1 MQIADI
7 LPLTPL
13 QHGLLFHAGA
23 APDLSDDV
31 YAVQFDITVRGALDE
46 DRLRD
51 AVNRVAARHP
61 NVLAR
66 FSEQFG
72 QPVQI
77 IPADPEVPWHYID
90 LRDSHSDLDV
100 EIEAICARERVAI
113 RHLADDPVFRV
124 ALIRTAPDQHR
135 FVLTNHHIVLDGW
148 SMPILLREI
157 FASYYGWRLPPATP
171 YRRFVTWL
179 ADRDREAALAAWRE
193 VLTGFETPTLVGPP
207 DRLELRSRGVSEHR
221 LPKSM
226 TQALTELARSRHTT
240 VNVVL
245 QGAWA
250 LLLGSLTGQHDVAFG
265 TAVSGRPAEVL
276 GAESMV
282 GLLINTVPVRVNV
295 TSTTTTVELLDQLQS
310 AHNRTLEHQHLALNE
325 MHRIAGHDKLF
336 DTLLVYENYPIDTAA
351 LSGDHELAI
360 TEFQTREYNHY
371 SLTLQAV
378 PGDEL
383 TLRVEFAADVF
394 DDERIQTLIERFGRV
409 LASMAADPTRRLS
422 TIDLLDA
429 GEHARLDQIGNTAV
443 LTQPASPVSIPA
455 LFAAQVALTPEA
467 VALTH
472 RGRSI
477 TYRELDEA
485 ANRLAHLLAAN
496 GAGPGRCV
504 ALLFNRSAEAIVAIL
519 AVLKAGAAYLP
530 IDPKLPTARI
540 GFMIQDAAPV
550 AGVTTTEFAERLT
563 AHALPVVDVDDPRV
577 ETCPG
582 TALPAPAADDLAHI
596 IYTSG
601 TTGTPKG
608 VAVTHSN
615 VTRLFDGMEVG
626 VQLAPEQVWTQ
637 TSSLVFDFSVWE
649 IWGALLHGG
658 RLVVVPEDVARSPED
673 FHALLVTER
682 VSVLSQTPS
691 AVAALSPQGL
701 ESVALMAAGEACPPG
716 VVDQW
721 APDRVMINGYGPT
734 ETTVYAT
741 ISAPLRVGSSVVP
754 IGLPVPG
761 TALFVLDGWLRPV
774 PRGEVGEL
782 YVAGRGV
789 ACGYVRRAGLT
800 ASRFVACP
808 FVGSGAPGQRMYR
821 TGDLVRWGADGQLQY
836 LGRIDEQVK
845 IRGYRIELGEI
856 QAALA
861 ALDGVEHAAVIVR
874 EDRPG
879 DKRLVGYVT
888 GTTDSAEL
896 RNALAQRLPAYMV
909 PTAVVVLESLPL
921 TVNGKL
927 DKRALP
933 APEYQGIDT
942 YRAPTDPVEEVLA
955 DIYAEI
961 LGVERVGVD
970 ESFFELGGD
979 SILSMQ
985 VAARA
990 RAAGLQCRPRDIFVE
1005 QTVARLARVAR
1016 ATTGDAEV
1024 IVEGLG
1030 KIPATPIIH
1039 WLARVDG
1046 PVDQF
1051 NQTVV
1056 AQAPAEVAEADVV
1069 TLLQALLDRH
1079 AMLRLRVDDD
1089 GAGNWSL
1096 TVPEAGSV
1104 DAATCLR
1111 TVDSLSSEA
1120 LVEARSRLDP
1130 AAGVMLGALWVTS
1143 TSQLVLVA
1151 HHLAVDGVSW
1161 RVLLEDLNIAWAQRR
1176 GGQPAELPAGGTS
1189 FARWASLLTEYA
1201 HNPDVVQQA
1210 QTWRQVAA
1218 APAVLPAAQPAIDT
1232 FATAGRISLSLEEP
1246 TTRMLLGEVPT
1257 AFHAGVN
1264 DILLIAFGL
1273 ALAEFF
1279 AADGHPIGIDVEGHG
1294 RHEEIAPDVDLS
1306 RTVGWFTTKYPVAL
1320 TVSGLDWAQVT
1331 AGEAALGAAIKN
1343 AKEQLR
1349 ALPDGLTYG
1358 VLRYLN
1364 ADVELAGSDPTI
1376 GFNYLGRMGASAAE
1390 TAGGTW
1396 RMSQDG
1402 LSSTA
1407 AAADIPMPLMHTL
1420 ELNAATVDGE
1430 TGPQLH
1436 ANWTWAPS
1444 ALDDVQVSRLSRLWF
1459 EALAGICAH
1468 VSAGGGGLTPSDIA
1482 PARLTQ
1488 QQLDDLHQ
1496 QHAIADILPLSPLQQ
1511 GLLFHSEGAQVTE
1524 DVYAV
1529 QLEIAINGPL
1539 DRHRLHEAVQTVANR
1554 HPHLSARFCSQ
1565 FDEPVQIIPAD
1576 PAVPWRYVEL
1586 SAVDADITEQLEAVC
1601 AAERAA
1607 VCDLAHQPAFQGALL
1622 RTAEDRYRFVLTFHH
1637 IVVDGWSLPILL
1649 REIFAGYYGQPLPPA
1664 APYRNFISWLTR
1676 RDHDAARVAWGE
1688 VFAGFETPTMVG
1700 PPDQLLRGKRS
1711 VASFRVSAHTTRAV
1725 GDLARALHTTVS
1737 TVLQGA
1743 FAQLL
1748 SSLTGQHDVAFGT
1761 AVSGR
1766 PDEVVGADSMVGL
1779 LINTV
1784 PVRAD
1789 ITSATTTA
1797 DLLEQLQSAYNRTL
1811 EHQHLALNE
1820 IHRITGHD
1828 QLFDTMFVYENYPV
1842 DTAALEADHELAI
1855 PEFASREYNHYP
1867 LTVQAIPGDEIG
1879 LRVEYDTDVFDARGI
1894 QALIDRLERL
1904 LMEMTADPRRRL
1916 SSVDVLDPDE
1926 HARLDE
1932 FGNRAVL
1939 AWPRARG
1946 SSIVELFA
1954 AWAAETPDAVALVCG
1969 ERSWTYRELELA
1981 ANQLAQ
1987 LLAGRGAGPG
1997 QCVAVLFNRSAEAVV
2012 AILAVLKTGAAYL
2025 PIDPSLPEARIGFIV
2040 ADAGP
2045 VAAIT
2050 TAGLADRLDGHG
2062 VAVIDVDDPAVD
2074 DQPSTAPR
2082 SPAPDDIA
2090 YVIYTSGTTG
2100 TPKGVAVTHRNVTQL
2115 LASPDEA
2122 LPAVGVW
2129 AQCHTLAFD
2138 VSVWEIFGALLRGGR
2153 LVVVSEEVT
2162 GSPESFQE
2170 VLAAE
2175 QVSVLTETPSAVS
2188 VLSPEKLASM
2198 ALVVVGEACSAEVVD
2213 RWAPGRRMVN
2223 AYGPTETTMCVAISA
2238 PLTPGAQA
2246 VPIGSPVAGA
2256 ALFVLDNWLR
2266 PVPEGVVGELYV
2278 AGDGVATGYVRRLGL
2293 TASRFVACPFGG
2305 AGAPGQ
2311 RMYRTGDLV
2320 SWRADGQLDYLG
2332 RADEQVKI
2340 RGYRIELGEVQAS
2353 LAALEGVEQAAVIA
2367 RKDRPGDKRLVGY
2380 VTGSVDSAEL
2390 RATLAERLPAYMVPA
2405 AVVVLDALPLTVN
2418 GKLDT
2423 RALPAPEFS
2432 DTDRYRAPANL
2443 TEEIL
2448 AGIYAKVLGVERVG
2462 VDDSF
2467 FDLGGDSLSAMRLVA
2482 AVNASMDAQLSV
2494 RTLFE
2499 ARTVAEL
2506 AHQIGADEGGLEPLV
2521 PGERPDVVP
2530 LSFAQSRLW
2539 FLDQLQGPSPVYNMA
2554 HSLRLNGKLDAA
2566 ALAAALA
2573 DVVARHESLRT
2584 IFPAPAGVPQQVV
2597 VPVEQADFG
2606 WQIVDATGW
2615 SPDRLH
2621 EAISETARHTFD
2633 LATEIPVRA
2642 RLLRVGEE
2650 EHVLVAAVHHIA
2662 ADGVSIGPLLRD
2674 LRAAYTS
2681 RCVGQAPDLAP
2692 LAAQYVDFTLWQRA
2706 QLGDLADPQS
2716 RITAQLA
2723 YWEQALAG
2731 MPDRLVLPTDRPYP
2745 AVADYSG
2752 ARVLVDWSP
2761 ELQHRVAR
2769 VAREHNATSFMVV
2782 QAALVALLSK
2792 VSTSHD
2798 VAVGFSIAG
2807 RRDPVLDELVGFFV
2821 NTLVLRADL
2830 GGDPSV
2836 SELLAQVRARSLA
2849 AYEHQDVPFEML
2861 VERLKPTRSLAHHP
2875 LVQVLLAWQTLPG
2888 QQNGPARL
2896 ALGDVQIT
2904 PTSLDTH
2911 TARTDLAFHLG
2922 ERWTE
2927 AGEPAGLGGDVE
2939 FRTDVFDAASIELL
2953 IERLRRMLLALTAD
2967 PAERLSSVDVLDDA
2981 EHARLAEWGN
2991 KAALTQPASE
3001 SGSIPESFAA
3011 QVQRSPSSVAISG
3024 DGRSLTYLEADQ
3036 ASNRLAHLLAGRGA
3050 GPGQRVA
3057 LMLPR
3062 SVDAIVAILAVL
3074 KTGAAYVPLDPAHPD
3089 ARIRF
3094 VIGDAAPAAVIT
3106 TADLRPRLDGHDLL
3120 VVDVDD
3126 PALGSQPDAA
3136 LPSPAAEDIA
3146 YLIYTSGTTGTP
3158 KGVAVAHRNVTRL
3171 LQALDA
3177 QVPPGGVWSQCHS
3190 LAFDFSVWEMFGALL
3205 GGGRLVV
3212 VPDEVVRSPEELYS
3226 LLIAEQVT
3234 VLSQTPSAFYAL
3246 QTVDAQHSWQDAAT
3260 AWENQ
3265 VSRWLGFSASQA
3277 QESGGQLAL
3286 QRVVFGGE
3294 ALQPQRLDSWLDN
3307 HPGIPF
3313 LINMY
3318 GITETTVHAS
3328 YRRIVAADLDRTA
3341 SPIGGPL
3348 ADLGFFVLDD
3358 WLRPVPVG
3366 VVGELYVA
3374 GAGLAYGYVGRA
3386 GLTAT
3391 RFVASPF
3398 GALGARLYRTGDL
3411 VSWSA
3416 KGELHYVGRADEQ
3429 VKIRGYRIELGE
3441 VQAALA
3447 TCSGAGEAAV
3457 IAREDRP
3464 GDKRLVGYI
3473 TGSASPDEVRAALG
3487 EQLPSYMVPSAV
3499 VVLDALPLTANG
3511 KLDKQALPA
3520 PEYQKDGHFR
3530 APANLTEELLAG
3542 IYAQVLGL
3550 ERVGVDESF
3559 FELGGDSLSAMRV
3572 IAAVNKSLDAS
3583 VAVRA
3588 LFEAPTVEQLASRV
3602 GAGSGALEP
3611 VVAVERPAVIPLSFA
3626 QNRLWFIDQLQGP
3639 SPIYNMVVALRLQG
3653 SLDAEALRAALSD
3666 VVGRHESL
3674 RTLFSAVDGVPRQVV
3689 VPAEQAT
3696 VGWQLIEATG
3706 WTDGRLTEAVE
3717 EAARYTFDLA
3727 AEIPLRAVLFRLGDE
3742 EHVLVGVVHHIA
3754 ADGSSIAPLVADLGT
3769 AYAARRAGQTPIWA
3783 DLPVQYVDYTLWQRA
3798 QFGDLD
3804 NNDSPIA
3811 AQLAYWQDTLAGM
3824 PERLELPTDRP
3835 YPQVASNRG
3844 ASVVIDW
3851 PAELHQRVIQVA
3863 SEHNATS
3870 FMVVQAALSA
3880 LLSMM
3885 SSTTDVAVGFPIAGR
3900 RDPALEELI
3909 GFFVNTLV
3917 LRVDLSDDPT
3927 VAELLAQ
3934 VRARSLAA
3942 FEHQD
3947 VPFELLVDRLNPTRS
3962 RAHEPLIQVLLAWQN
3977 FAGPRNGR
3985 GTELPLGD
3993 VQATPLEAETHSARM
4008 DLTFAISERWSD
4020 EGGPAGIGGA
4030 VEFRTD
4036 VFDAASIET
4045 LIRRFER
4052 VLVAMTGD
4060 PARRLSSVD
4069 VLDEGEHA
4077 RLDAIGQRAALTGP
4091 APAAV
4096 SIPALFTAQVTR
4108 SPEAAAV
4115 TFEGRSMTYRELDK
4129 ASNRLAHLLS
4139 AQGAGPGQCVA
4150 LMLPRSAEAIVALL
4164 AVLKTG
4170 AAYVPI
4176 DPAHPDTRIAVILAD
4191 AAPAAVVTTAG
4202 IRSRLDAHDVSVVE
4216 VDDPRIGSYPGT
4228 ELPAPAA
4235 DDFAY
4240 IIYTSG
4246 TTGVPKGVAVT
4257 HQTVTAL
4264 LESLD
4269 IELKLTGQVWSQW
4282 HSFAFDVSVWE
4293 IFGALLHGGRLVVV
4307 PESVVASPDDFRAL
4321 LIREQVSVLN
4331 QTPSAA
4337 AALSHEG
4344 LESVALVVA
4353 GEACPV
4359 EVVDRWAPGRLMING
4374 YGPTETWYTSIS
4386 APLRAGSGVVP
4397 IGTPVPGAAFF
4408 VLDAWLRPVP
4418 PGVAG
4423 ELYVAGRG
4431 VASGY
4436 VGRSPLT
4443 ASRFVAC
4450 PFGATGQR
4458 MYRTGD
4464 LVRWGA
4470 DGQLQ
4475 YLGRADDQVKIRGYR
4490 IELGEIQ
4497 AALAGC
4503 AGVDQAAVVVREDR
4517 PGDKRL
4523 VGYVT
4528 GTAEPAEIRAVL
4540 GERLPGYMVPTAV
4553 VVLDALP
4560 LTVNG
4565 KLDRRALPAPEYTD
4579 TDRYRAP
4586 SGLAE
4591 EVLAGIYA
4599 QVLGLE
4605 RVGVDDSFFE
4615 LGGDSLSAMRVVAA
4629 VNKSLDA
4636 GLSVRA
4642 LFETATVAELA
4653 PRIGEGDGL
4662 EPLVPVERP
4671 AVVPLSF
4678 AQNRLWLLD
4687 QLQGP
4692 SAVYNLAVALQLHGR
4707 LDAEALAAALVD
4719 VVTRHESLR
4728 TRFLAP
4734 GGIPEQLVMPV
4745 EDVEVGWQVVDATG
4759 WQQSQLEEAVG
4770 AVARRPFDLAAE
4782 IPLRA
4787 TLFKLGENEHVLV
4800 AVVHHIAADGWSIAP
4815 LVGDLSAAYAA
4826 RCAGHAPDWAP
4837 LPVQYVDYA
4846 LWQREQLGDLAD
4858 PDSRIAAQ
4866 LAYWRHAL
4874 ADMPE
4879 RVQLPTDRPYPQVA
4893 DYRGANVAVQW
4904 PVQVQQAIARL
4915 AGAHGATSFMVMQAA
4930 LAVLLAK
4937 LSTSSDVAVGFPIAG
4952 RRDRALD
4959 ELVGFFVNTL
4969 VLRVDVAGDPTV
4981 AEVLEQVRQRS
4992 LAAFEHQDVPFEV
5005 LVERLNPT
5013 RSLNHHP
5020 LVQVS
5025 LAWQNNAAG
5034 ELRLG
5039 DVEVTPMP
5047 ADTHTARMDLTFS
5060 LGEQFTEAGEP
5071 GGIGGHVEFR
5081 TDVFDATSIEAL
5093 VERLQRILRLMTA
5106 DPGRRLSSI
5115 DLLDEHEHARM
5126 ESWGNRAA
5134 LTAPALPAASIP
5146 ARFGAQ
5152 VARTPEAVALTCQ
5165 GRSWTYRQLEEAGN
5179 RWAYFLAARGVGPGQ
5194 RVALLLERSAE
5205 AAVAMLGVLKTGA
5218 AYVPIDPAHP
5228 DARIGFV
5235 LADASPIAALTTESL
5250 AHRLAGHEL
5259 LVIDIADPAVDAQ
5272 PDTALPEPS
5281 PNDLAYLIYTSGT
5294 TGVPKGVATTHHNV
5308 TQLLESLGAY
5318 LPVAGVWTQCH
5329 SYGFDTSI
5337 WETWGPLLH
5346 GGRVVVVP
5354 DSVTRSSEDLHAL
5367 LVEEQVNVL
5376 TQTPS
5381 AAAVLSPQGL
5391 DGMALVVAGEACPP
5405 ELVDRWAPGRVM
5417 INAFGPTETTMVVML
5432 SAPLMPGSGAPP
5444 IGAPVPGAALF
5455 VLDGWLRPVPAGVVG
5470 ELYVA
5475 GEGLACGYIGRAA
5488 LTATRFVACPF
5499 VGAGTAATRMY
5510 RTGDLVSWGRDGQ
5523 LRYLGRAD
5531 EQVKVRGYR
5540 IELGEVQ
5547 AALAG
5552 CDGVDQAV
5560 VIAREDRPGNK
5571 RLVGYVTETPGAAVD
5586 PNGVR
5591 AALAERLPGYMVP
5604 TAVVVLAA
5612 LPLTVNGKLDTRA
5625 LPAPEYSGTGQYRGP
5640 SNAVEEVLAGIYSEV
5655 LGVERVGVDESFFEL
5670 GGDSI
5675 LSMQVVARARA
5686 AGVLCRPRDVFAE
5699 QTVARLARVAEV
5711 IDGATDVVDEGVGPV
5726 VATPIM
5732 RWLQGMQGPIDE
5744 FNQTVAVQAPAGVSQ
5759 SDVVALLQALVDR
5772 HATLRLLV
5780 EDDGA
5785 GGWVLTVPEPGTVD
5799 VRDYLRTVDV
5809 LSEAELVEARSQLNP
5824 AAGVML
5830 AAVWASATGQ
5840 LALIGHHLAVD
5851 GVSWRIL
5858 LEDLNIGWAQHRNG
5872 QPITLP
5878 SNGTSF
5884 ARWSAQLAEYAHSP
5898 EVVAQADIWRQV
5910 AAASPALPAV
5920 QPALDT
5926 FDTAGRLSV
5935 SLDVETTQMLL
5946 GEVPTA
5952 FHAGIHEILLIAFG
5966 LAAAE
5971 FCDIGDSSIVID
5983 VEGHGRAEELSS
5995 NVDLSRTVGW
6005 FTALYPVALAVGGL
6019 DWGQVSTGDATL
6031 GAVVKDAKEQLRGL
6045 PDGVT
6050 YGLLRYLNPNV
6061 NLAGSDPVLGF
6072 NYLGRLGAA
6081 GETSDDAWRISP
6093 EGLALTGAVT
6103 ALPLPL
6109 AHTLE
6114 LNAATADTDSG
6125 PQLHADWTWA
6135 PSALNATQVER
6146 LSRLWFEALAGICAH
6161 VRAGGGGLTPSDIA
6175 PARLSQPQLDEICQR
6190 HAVADVLPLT
6200 PLQQGLLFHAS
6211 TAQGDGDDVYAV
6223 QLDLTVAGPLEP
6235 LRLRDAVH
6243 AVVTRHPNVVAHFC
6257 AQYDE
6262 PVQLIPAD
6270 PAVPWR
6276 YVDLSAREVDV
6287 DEQMQRLCIAE
6298 RAAVCDLADQPPFR
6312 VALARI
6318 TAEQHRLVLTNH
6330 HIVLDGW
6337 SMPILLQEIMA
6348 GYYGQRLPEP
6358 APYRAFCTWLA
6369 ERDLQAAR
6377 NAWAAV
6383 LAGFK
6388 NPTMVAPPDRLG
6400 LGPRTIAEFR
6410 VPEQTTHALGELARS
6425 HQTTVSTVL
6434 QAAWTLLLSSMT
6446 GKQDVALGAVVSGR
6460 PAELAG
6466 AESIAGLLINTV
6478 PVRASLTPATTTSDL
6493 LAQLQIMHSHT
6504 YEHQHLG
6511 LAEIHRLTGHDKLFD
6526 TVFVYE
6532 NYPVDSAALSS
6543 GHDLVI
6549 TDLAARDYYH
6559 YPLAVQA
6566 QPGREL
6572 GLHVQFRTD
6581 IFTMADIEALIEQLQ
6596 RILLTMIDDPAQR
6609 LSSTGLIP
6617 AIEDDH
6623 LDENADRRI
6632 SSQAMTAKA
6641 SASEYSGAAG
6651 EYCAP
6656 TTPLEWLLSDI
6667 FAKALGVDRVGVD
6680 ESFFETGGDSLAAMR
6695 LIAAINAALDVQLGV
6710 TSLFNAPSV
6719 RSLSKQLA
6727 DIAGSLE

>member
-1 MQIADI
+1 M
-7 LPLTPL
+7 
-13 QHGLLFHAGA
+13 LFHAGA
-23 APDLSDDV
+23 APDLGDDV

-46 DRLRD
+46 DRLRT
-51 AVNRVAARHP
+51 AVNKVAARHP

-77 IPADPEVPWHYID
+77 IPADPEVPWCYID
-90 LRDSHSDLDV
+90 LRDSDTDLDV
-100 EIEAICARERVAI
+100 EIEAICARERAAI

-124 ALIRTAPDQHR
+124 AVIRTATDEHR

-179 ADRDREAALAAWRE
+179 AERDREAALAAWRD

-207 DRLELRSRGVSEHR
+207 DRLELRSRGVYEHR
-221 LPKSM
+221 LPQAT

-265 TAVSGRPAEVL
+265 TAVSGRPADVL

-295 TSTTTTVELLDQLQS
+295 TSATTTVELLDQLQS
-310 AHNRTLEHQHLALNE
+310 ANNRTLEHQHLALNE

-336 DTLLVYENYPIDTAA
+336 DTLLVYENYPVDTAA
-351 LSGDHELAI
+351 LAGGDELVV
-360 TEFQTREYNHY
+360 TDFNTREYNHY

-394 DDERIQTLIERFGRV
+394 DDERIRTLIERFGRV
-409 LASMAADPTRRLS
+409 LAAMTADPTRRLS

-429 GEHARLDQIGNTAV
+429 QEHARLDQIGHTAV
-443 LTQPASPVSIPA
+443 LNQPATATSIPA
-455 LFAAQVALTPEA
+455 LFAAQVALAPDA
-467 VALTH
+467 VALTYQD
-472 RGRSI
+472 RSI

-485 ANRLAHLLAAN
+485 SNRLAHLLAAH
-496 GAGPGRCV
+496 GAGPGQCV

-530 IDPKLPTARI
+530 IDPKLPAARI
-540 GFMIQDAAPV
+540 GFMISDAAPI

-563 AHALPVVDVDDPRV
+563 VHALPVVDVDDPHI

-582 TALPAPAADDLAHI
+582 TALPPPAADDLAHI

-615 VTRLFDGMEVG
+615 VTRLFDGMDVG
-626 VQLAPEQVWTQ
+626 VQMAPEQVWTQ

-673 FHALLVTER
+673 FQSLLVTER

-701 ESVALMAAGEACPPG
+701 ESVALMAAGEACPPA

-741 ISAPLRVGSSVVP
+741 ISAPLQAGSGVVP

-761 TALFVLDGWLRPV
+761 AALFVLDGWLRPV
-774 PRGEVGEL
+774 PPGEIGEL

-861 ALDGVEHAAVIVR
+861 ALDGVEQAAVIVR

-888 GTTDSAEL
+888 GTADSAEL

-909 PTAVVVLESLPL
+909 PTAVVVLTSLPL

-933 APEYQGIDT
+933 APEYQGGDT
-942 YRAPTDPVEEVLA
+942 YRAPTDAVEEVLA

-961 LGVERVGVD
+961 LGVERVGID

-990 RAAGLQCRPRDIFVE
+990 RAAGLKCRPRDIFVE

-1024 IVEGLG
+1024 VDEGLG
-1030 KIPATPIIH
+1030 QIPATPIIH
-1039 WLARVDG
+1039 WLAGVDG
-1046 PVDQF
+1046 PVDEF

-1056 AQAPAEVAEADVV
+1056 AQAPPEVTEADVLA
-1069 TLLQALLDRH
+1069 LLQALLDRH

-1096 TVPEAGSV
+1096 NVPEAGSV
-1104 DAATCLR
+1104 DAAACLR
-1111 TVDSLSSEA
+1111 TIDSFSEEA
-1120 LVEARSRLDP
+1120 LVQARSQLDP
-1130 AAGVMLGALWVTS
+1130 AAGVMLRALWVTS

-1176 GGQPAELPAGGTS
+1176 GGKPAQLPAGGTS
-1189 FARWASLLTEYA
+1189 FARWASLLAEYA
-1201 HNPDVVQQA
+1201 HDPDVVQQA
-1210 QTWRQVAA
+1210 PTWRQVAA
-1218 APAVLPAAQPAIDT
+1218 APALLPAVQPAIDT
-1232 FATAGRISLSLEEP
+1232 FATAGRMSLSLDEP

-1294 RHEEIAPDVDLS
+1294 RQEEIAADVDLS
-1306 RTVGWFTTKYPVAL
+1306 RTVGWFTTKYPVAV
-1320 TVSGLDWAQVT
+1320 TVNGLDWAQVT
-1331 AGEAALGAAIKN
+1331 AGEAALGAAIKT

-1349 ALPDGLTYG
+1349 AVPDGLSYG

-1364 ADVELAGSDPTI
+1364 ADVDLAGPDPTI
-1376 GFNYLGRMGASAAE
+1376 GFNYLGRMGASGAE
-1390 TAGGTW
+1390 TAAGTW

-1402 LSSTA
+1402 LSATA
-1407 AAADIPMPLMHTL
+1407 AAADIPMPLMHAL
-1420 ELNAATVDGE
+1420 ELNAATVDAE

-1436 ANWTWAPS
+1436 ANWSWATS
-1444 ALDDVQVSRLSRLWF
+1444 ALDDTQVNRLSRLWF

-1482 PARLTQ
+1482 PAHLTQ
-1488 QQLDDLHQ
+1488 QQLDDLHS

-1511 GLLFHSEGAQVTE
+1511 GLLFHSEGAQVTD

-1539 DRHRLHEAVQTVANR
+1539 DRHRLHDAVQTVANR
-1554 HPHLSARFCSQ
+1554 HPNLSARFCAQ
-1565 FDEPVQIIPAD
+1565 FDEPVQMIPAD
-1576 PAVPWRYVEL
+1576 PQLPWRYVEL
-1586 SAVDADITEQLEAVC
+1586 NGADADIDEQLQAAC

-1607 VCDLAHQPAFQGALL
+1607 VCDLAHQPAFQAALF

-1649 REIFAGYYGQPLPPA
+1649 REIFAGYYGQPLPAA

-1676 RDHDAARVAWGE
+1676 RDYDAARAAWGE

-1700 PPDQLLRGKRS
+1700 PPDQLVRGKRS
-1711 VASFRVSAHTTRAV
+1711 VASFQVSAATTQAV
-1725 GDLARALHTTVS
+1725 GELARALHTTVS
-1737 TVLQGA
+1737 TVLQAA

-1748 SSLTGQHDVAFGT
+1748 TSLTGQHDVAFGT

-1797 DLLEQLQSAYNRTL
+1797 DLLEQLQDAYNRTL

-1820 IHRITGHD
+1820 IHRVTGHD
-1828 QLFDTMFVYENYPV
+1828 QLFDAMFVYENYPV
-1842 DTAALEADHELAI
+1842 DTVALEADHELAI

-1867 LTVQAIPGDEIG
+1867 LSVQAIPGDEIG
-1879 LRVEYDTDVFDARGI
+1879 LRVEYDTDVFAAQGI

-1904 LMEMTADPRRRL
+1904 LVAMTADPRRPL
-1916 SSVDVLDPDE
+1916 SSIDVLDSAE
-1926 HARLDE
+1926 HVRLDE

-1939 AWPRARG
+1939 TRAPERG
-1946 SSIVELFA
+1946 STIVELFA
-1954 AWAAETPDAVALVCG
+1954 AWVAQTPDAVALVCG
-1969 ERSWTYRELELA
+1969 ERSWTYRELDLA
-1981 ANQLAQ
+1981 ANRLAH

-2040 ADAGP
+2040 SDAVP
-2045 VAAIT
+2045 LAVVT
-2050 TAGLADRLDGHG
+2050 TAGLAGRLDGHA

-2074 DQPSTAPR
+2074 GQPSTAPR
-2082 SPAPDDIA
+2082 SPAPDDTA

-2115 LASPDEA
+2115 LASTDSA

-2153 LVVVSEEVT
+2153 LVVVPEEVT
-2162 GSPESFQE
+2162 RSPENFQD

-2223 AYGPTETTMCVAISA
+2223 AYGPTETTMCVAIST
-2238 PLTPGAQA
+2238 PLTSGAQA

-2293 TASRFVACPFGG
+2293 TASRFVACPFG
-2305 AGAPGQ
+2305 APGA

-2320 SWRADGQLDYLG
+2320 RWRADGQLDYLG

-2340 RGYRIELGEVQAS
+2340 RGYRIELGEVQAA
-2353 LAALEGVEQAAVIA
+2353 LAGLEGVEQAAVIA

-2390 RATLAERLPAYMVPA
+2390 RATLAERLPAYMVPT

-2432 DTDRYRAPANL
+2432 DSNRYRAPANL

-2448 AGIYAKVLGVERVG
+2448 AGIYAQVLGVERVG

-2482 AVNASMDAQLSV
+2482 AVNASMDAQVSV

-2506 AHQIGADEGGLEPLV
+2506 AHRIGADEGGLEPLV
-2521 PGERPDVVP
+2521 AGERPDVVP

-2554 HSLRLNGKLDAA
+2554 HSLRLHGKLDAA
-2566 ALAAALA
+2566 ALGSALA
-2573 DVVARHESLRT
+2573 DVLARHESLRT
-2584 IFPAPAGVPQQVV
+2584 VFPAAAGVPQQVV

-2633 LATEIPVRA
+2633 LAAEIPVRA
-2642 RLLRVGEE
+2642 RLLRVDEE
-2650 EHVLVAAVHHIA
+2650 EHVLVAAIHHIA

-2674 LRAAYTS
+2674 LRAAYAS
-2681 RCVGQAPDLAP
+2681 RCVGEALDLAP

-2761 ELQHRVAR
+2761 ELQQQVAR

-2830 GGDPSV
+2830 GGDPTV
-2836 SELLAQVRARSLA
+2836 SELLEQVRARSLA

-2888 QQNGPARL
+2888 QQSGAVGL

-2967 PAERLSSVDVLDDA
+2967 PAARLSSVDVLDEA
-2981 EHARLAEWGN
+2981 EHARLEQWGN
-2991 KAALTQPASE
+2991 RAALTQPASE
-3001 SGSIPESFAA
+3001 SGSIAESFAA
-3011 QVQRSPSSVAISG
+3011 QVQRSPSAVAISG
-3024 DGRSLTYLEADQ
+3024 DGRSLTYLEVDQ
-3036 ASNRLAHLLAGRGA
+3036 ASNRLAHLLAGHGA

-3057 LMLPR
+3057 LLLPR

-3106 TADLRPRLDGHDLL
+3106 TADLRARLDGHDLL

-3126 PALGSQPDAA
+3126 AALGSQPDTA
-3136 LPSPAAEDIA
+3136 LPAPAAEDIA

-3171 LQALDA
+3171 LQTLDA

-3226 LLIAEQVT
+3226 MLIAEQVT

-3246 QTVDAQHSWQDAAT
+3246 QTADAQHNWQDVAT
-3260 AWENQ
+3260 AWEHQ
-3265 VSRWLGFSASQA
+3265 VTRWLGFGESQA
-3277 QESGGQLAL
+3277 QESGGELAL

-3294 ALQPQRLDSWLDN
+3294 ALQPPRLDTWLDN

-3348 ADLGFFVLDD
+3348 ADLGFFVLDA

-3398 GALGARLYRTGDL
+3398 GAPGKRLYRTGDL

-3447 TCSGAGEAAV
+3447 SCSGAGQAAV

-3473 TGSASPDEVRAALG
+3473 TGSANPDEVRAAMG

-3499 VVLDALPLTANG
+3499 VVLDSLPLTANG
-3511 KLDKQALPA
+3511 KLDKAALPA
-3520 PEYQKDGHFR
+3520 PEYQKDGTFR

-3572 IAAVNKSLDAS
+3572 IAAVNKALNAS

-3588 LFEAPTVEQLASRV
+3588 LFEAPTVAQLASRV
-3602 GAGSGALEP
+3602 GAGSGSLAP

-3653 SLDAEALRAALSD
+3653 RLDAEALRVALSD
-3666 VVGRHESL
+3666 VVSRHESL
-3674 RTLFSAVDGVPRQVV
+3674 RTQFRAVDGVPQQVV
-3689 VPAEQAT
+3689 VPAEQAAI
-3696 VGWQLIEATG
+3696 GWQLVEATG
-3706 WTDGRLTEAVE
+3706 WTDDRLTEAVA

-3727 AEIPLRAVLFRLGDE
+3727 AEIPLRAVLFRLGDD

-3769 AYAARRAGQTPIWA
+3769 AYAARRAGQAPSWT

-3804 NNDSPIA
+3804 NDDSPIA
-3811 AQLAYWQDTLAGM
+3811 AQLAYWQDALAGL

-3851 PAELHQRVIQVA
+3851 PAELHHRVIQAA

-3885 SSTTDVAVGFPIAGR
+3885 GSTTDVAVGFPIAGR
-3900 RDPALEELI
+3900 RDPALDELI

-3917 LRVDLSDDPT
+3917 LRVDLSGDPT
-3927 VAELLAQ
+3927 VEELLAQ

-3947 VPFELLVDRLNPTRS
+3947 VPFEVLVDRLNPTRS

-3977 FAGPRNGR
+3977 FAGPRHGR
-3985 GTELPLGD
+3985 GAELPLGD

-4008 DLTFAISERWSD
+4008 DLTFAMAERWSD
-4020 EGGPAGIGGA
+4020 DGEPAGISGA

-4036 VFDAASIET
+4036 VFDAASIEG

-4052 VLVAMTGD
+4052 VLTAMTGD
-4060 PARRLSSVD
+4060 PGRRLSSVD
-4069 VLDEGEHA
+4069 VLDEVERA
-4077 RLDAIGQRAALTGP
+4077 RLDAIGQRAVLTAA
-4091 APAAV
+4091 APAAASV
-4096 SIPALFTAQVTR
+4096 PALFAAQVAR
-4108 SPEAAAV
+4108 SPQAAAV
-4115 TFEGRSMTYRELDK
+4115 TFEGRSMTYRELDE

-4139 AQGAGPGQCVA
+4139 EQGAGRGQCVA
-4150 LMLPRSAEAIVALL
+4150 LLLPRSAEAIVALL

-4176 DPAHPDTRIAVILAD
+4176 DPAHPDERIAVILAD
-4191 AAPAAVVTTAG
+4191 AAPVAVVTTAG
-4202 IRSRLDAHDVSVVE
+4202 IRSRVDARDVSVVE
-4216 VDDPRIGSYPGT
+4216 VDDPRIDSYPAT

-4293 IFGALLHGGRLVVV
+4293 IFGALCNGGRLVVV
-4307 PESVVASPDDFRAL
+4307 PESVVGSPDDFHAL
-4321 LIREQVSVLN
+4321 LIREQISVLN

-4337 AALSHEG
+4337 AALPHEG
-4344 LESVALVVA
+4344 LDSVALVVA

-4359 EVVDRWAPGRLMING
+4359 EVVDRWAPGRVMING
-4374 YGPTETWYTSIS
+4374 YGPTETWYTSFS

-4418 PGVAG
+4418 PGVPG

-4443 ASRFVAC
+4443 AGRFVAC
-4450 PFGATGQR
+4450 PFAGAEAPGQR

-4490 IELGEIQ
+4490 VELGEIQ

-4503 AGVDQAAVVVREDR
+4503 TGVNQAAVVVRDDR
-4517 PGDKRL
+4517 PGDQRL

-4528 GTAEPAEIRAVL
+4528 GTAEPAEVRAAL
-4540 GERLPGYMVPTAV
+4540 SERLPGYMVPAAV

-4565 KLDRRALPAPEYTD
+4565 KLDKRALPAPDYTD

-4615 LGGDSLSAMRVVAA
+4615 LGGDSLSAMRVIAA
-4629 VNKSLDA
+4629 VNKSLNA

-4642 LFETATVAELA
+4642 LFETPTVAELT

-4662 EPLVPVERP
+4662 EPLVPVQRP
-4671 AVVPLSF
+4671 TVVPLSF
-4678 AQNRLWLLD
+4678 AQNRLWLLE

-4692 SAVYNLAVALQLHGR
+4692 SAVYNLAVALQLDGR

-4728 TRFLAP
+4728 TLFPAP
-4734 GGIPEQLVMPV
+4734 GGIPQQRVVPV
-4745 EDVEVGWQVVDATG
+4745 DDVEVGWQVVDATG
-4759 WQQSQLEEAVG
+4759 WPERQLEEAIG
-4770 AVARRPFDLAAE
+4770 AVARRPFDLSYE

-4787 TLFKLGENEHVLV
+4787 TLFKLGADEHVLV

-4815 LVGDLSAAYAA
+4815 LVGDLGAAYAT

-4866 LAYWRHAL
+4866 LAYWRQAL

-4879 RVQLPTDRPYPQVA
+4879 RVQLPTDRPYPQAA
-4893 DYRGANVAVQW
+4893 DFRGANVVVQW
-4904 PVQVQQAIARL
+4904 PAQVQQAIARL

-4930 LAVLLAK
+4930 LAMLLAK
-4937 LSTSSDVAVGFPIAG
+4937 LSASFDVAVGFPIAG

-4959 ELVGFFVNTL
+4959 DLVGFFVNTL

-4981 AEVLEQVRQRS
+4981 AEVLEQVRARS

-5025 LAWQNNAAG
+5025 LAWQNNASG
-5034 ELRLG
+5034 DLRLG
-5039 DVEVTPMP
+5039 DVAVTPMP
-5047 ADTHTARMDLTFS
+5047 ADTQTARMDLTFS

-5081 TDVFDATSIEAL
+5081 TDVFDAATIEAL
-5093 VERLQRILRLMTA
+5093 VERLQRILVVMTA
-5106 DPGRRLSSI
+5106 DPARRLSSI
-5115 DLLDEHEHARM
+5115 DLLDEHEHARLQR
-5126 ESWGNRAA
+5126 WGNREA
-5134 LTAPALPAASIP
+5134 LTAPAPPAVSIP

-5165 GRSWTYRQLEEAGN
+5165 GRSWTYRQLDQSAN
-5179 RWAYFLAARGVGPGQ
+5179 KWAHFLAARGVGPGK
-5194 RVALLLERSAE
+5194 RVALLLDRSAE
-5205 AAVAMLGVLKTGA
+5205 AVVAMLGVLKTGA

-5228 DARIGFV
+5228 DARIEFV
-5235 LADASPIAALTTESL
+5235 LADAAPIAALTTAGL
-5250 AHRLAGHEL
+5250 AHRLAGHGL
-5259 LVIDIADPAVDAQ
+5259 AVIDVADPAVDGQ
-5272 PDTALPEPS
+5272 PDTALPAPS
-5281 PNDLAYLIYTSGT
+5281 PDDVAYLIYTSGT

-5308 TQLLESLGAY
+5308 TQLLERLGAY

-5329 SYGFDTSI
+5329 SYGFDTSV

-5346 GGRVVVVP
+5346 GGRTVVVP

-5367 LVEEQVNVL
+5367 LVAEQVSVL

-5381 AAAVLSPQGL
+5381 AAGVLSPHGL

-5417 INAFGPTETTMVVML
+5417 INAFGPTETTMVVLL
-5432 SAPLMPGSGAPP
+5432 SAPLMPGTGAPP

-5455 VLDGWLRPVPAGVVG
+5455 VLDDWLRPVPPGVVG

-5475 GEGLACGYIGRAA
+5475 GEGLACGYLGRAA
-5488 LTATRFVACPF
+5488 LSATRFVACPF
-5499 VGAGTAATRMY
+5499 AGDGARAARMY
-5510 RTGDLVSWGRDGQ
+5510 RTGDLVSWGPDGQ
-5523 LRYLGRAD
+5523 LRYWGRAD

-5552 CDGVDQAV
+5552 CEGVDQAV
-5560 VIAREDRPGNK
+5560 VIAREDRPGDK
-5571 RLVGYVTETPGAAVD
+5571 RLVGYVTEAPGAAVD
-5586 PNGVR
+5586 PNGIR
-5591 AALAERLPGYMVP
+5591 AALADRLPTYMVP

-5612 LPLTVNGKLDTRA
+5612 IPLTVNGKLDTRA
-5625 LPAPEYSGTGQYRGP
+5625 LPAPEYTGTDQYRAP
-5640 SNAVEEVLAGIYSEV
+5640 SNAIEEVLAGVYAEV

-5711 IDGATDVVDEGVGPV
+5711 TDGTNDVVDEGVGPV
-5726 VATPIM
+5726 VPTPVM

-5759 SDVVALLQALVDR
+5759 SDVVALLQALIDR
-5772 HATLRLLV
+5772 HAMLRLRV
-5780 EDDGA
+5780 SGDDA
-5785 GGWVLTVPEPGTVD
+5785 GGWALTVPEPGALD
-5799 VRDYLRTVDV
+5799 AHDCLRTVDV
-5809 LSEAELVEARSQLNP
+5809 LSEAALVEARSQLNP
-5824 AAGVML
+5824 AAGLML
-5830 AAVWASATGQ
+5830 VAVWASATGQ

-5858 LEDLNIGWAQHRNG
+5858 LEDLNIGWAQHRSG
-5872 QPITLP
+5872 QPIVLP
-5878 SNGTSF
+5878 SGGTSF
-5884 ARWSAQLAEYAHSP
+5884 ARWSELLAEHARRP
-5898 EVVAQADIWRQV
+5898 EVVAQADMWRRV
-5910 AAASPALPAV
+5910 AATAPALPAV

-5926 FDTAGRLSV
+5926 FETAGRLSV
-5935 SLDVETTQMLL
+5935 SLDVDTTRMLL

-5971 FCDIGDSSIVID
+5971 FSGSGDSPIVID

-5995 NVDLSRTVGW
+5995 EVDLSRTVGW
-6005 FTALYPVALAVGGL
+6005 FTALYPVALAGGGL
-6019 DWGQVSTGDATL
+6019 DWGRVSAGDAAL
-6031 GAVVKDAKEQLRGL
+6031 GAAVKDAKEQLRGL
-6045 PDGVT
+6045 PDAVT
-6050 YGLLRYLNPNV
+6050 YGLLRYLNPEV
-6061 NLAGSDPVLGF
+6061 DLAGSNPVLGF

-6081 GETSDDAWRISP
+6081 GETSEDAWRISP

-6103 ALPLPL
+6103 AVALPL
-6109 AHTLE
+6109 AHTVE
-6114 LNAATADTDSG
+6114 LNAATADTETG

-6135 PSALNATQVER
+6135 TSALDATQVER

-6175 PARLSQPQLDEICQR
+6175 PARLSQPQLEEVCRR

-6200 PLQQGLLFHAS
+6200 PLQQGLLFHAGA
-6211 TAQGDGDDVYAV
+6211 AQGDGDDVYAV
-6223 QLDLTVAGPLEP
+6223 QLDLTISGPLEP
-6235 LRLRDAVH
+6235 ARLRDAVN
-6243 AVVTRHPNVVAHFC
+6243 AVVNRHPNVVAHFR

-6262 PVQLIPAD
+6262 PVQVIPAD
-6270 PAVPWR
+6270 PVAPWR
-6276 YVDLSAREVDV
+6276 YVDLSDGGVDV
-6287 DEQMQRLCIAE
+6287 DEQMQRLGIAE
-6298 RAAVCDLADQPPFR
+6298 RAAVCDLANQPPFR

-6318 TAEQHRLVLTNH
+6318 SAEQHRLLLTNH

-6337 SMPILLQEIMA
+6337 SMPILLQEIIA
-6348 GYYGQRLPEP
+6348 GYYGRRHPEP
-6358 APYRAFCTWLA
+6358 APYRAFFTWLA
-6369 ERDLQAAR
+6369 DRDLPAAR
-6377 NAWAAV
+6377 TAWADV
-6383 LAGFK
+6383 LSGFDH
-6388 NPTMVAPPDRLG
+6388 PTLVAPPDRLG

-6410 VPEQTTHALGELARS
+6410 LPEQTTHALAELARS

-6434 QAAWTLLLSSMT
+6434 QSAWALLLSSVT
-6446 GKQDVALGAVVSGR
+6446 GRRDVALGAVVSGR

-6466 AESIAGLLINTV
+6466 AESMAGLLINTV
-6478 PVRASLTPATTTSDL
+6478 PVRARLTPTTTTSDL
-6493 LAQLQIMHSHT
+6493 LEQLQTMHNKT

-6511 LAEIHRLTGHDKLFD
+6511 LAEVHRLTGHDRLFD

-6543 GHDLVI
+6543 GHDLAI
-6549 TDLAARDYYH
+6549 TNLAARDYYH

-6566 QPGREL
+6566 QPGSEL

-6581 IFTMADIEALIEQLQ
+6581 VFAMADIEALMERLQ
-6596 RILLTMIDDPAQR
+6596 RILAAMIDDPAQR

-6617 AIEDDH
+6617 TAEHDH
-6623 LDENADRRI
+6623 LDE
-6632 SSQAMTAKA
+6632 A
-6641 SASEYSGAAG
+6641 SAPGYSGSSRVFS
-6651 EYCAP
+6651 AP
-6656 TTPLEWLLSDI
+6656 TTPIERLLSDI
-6667 FAKALGVDRVGVD
+6667 FAKVLKVDRVGVD
-6680 ESFFETGGDSLAAMR
+6680 ESFFDIGGDSLSAVR
-6695 LIAAINAALDVQLGV
+6695 LIAAVNAALDAQLAV
-6710 TSLFNAPSV
+6710 TSLFNAPTV